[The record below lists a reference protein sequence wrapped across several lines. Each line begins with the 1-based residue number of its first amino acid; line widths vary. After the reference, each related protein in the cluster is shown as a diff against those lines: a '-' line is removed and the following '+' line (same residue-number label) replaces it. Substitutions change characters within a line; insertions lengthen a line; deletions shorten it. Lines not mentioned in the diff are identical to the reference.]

1 MESKSSRSFVFNS
14 VKRKNE
20 NKNYGKPNFKHSL
33 NIYLN
38 LPIVA
43 VNAFEGSN
51 PTTNS
56 IDNLKKQIFQSKIN
70 INKKKKELQILKI
83 QYNKLLKENRTYKKL
98 IFEVLDLH
106 DEAKNNIDKL
116 DNKEKILDSS
126 YISEEQLLNKINICK
141 IDAKQEKELKNSFEM
156 INLKEELSSKRKL
169 LLTKRKEY
177 DELKQGIT
185 IKNMNEMNSK
195 LESIRV
201 NEIKLQNEVTSSKL
215 ESIRVNEIKLQNE
228 VTSSQ
233 EKLIKNTE
241 ITHKLE
247 KDIESQEKINEELSK
262 QEADYEKRY
271 SSKLNEVKEIEKDI
285 GSIESRRKNKIT
297 KITNNVNFSGGK
309 LKGIRLKSKIFK
321 IKNDINK
328 IQEYKSNERDDLIKK
343 LEQKRA
349 IVSELKKTNLDLETK
364 IKDLEI
370 KNTQLYVE
378 VNKNIQEKS
387 ILENRGKE
395 QMKDLKKIKELEKTI
410 YELKMVKDKLIKDFE
425 ERQKYLNDM
434 KKTDK
439 KAENNNDKENDKLE
453 TIKE

>member
-1 MESKSSRSFVFNS
+1 M
-14 VKRKNE
+14 
-20 NKNYGKPNFKHSL
+20 
-33 NIYLN
+33 
-38 LPIVA
+38 
-43 VNAFEGSN
+43 
-51 PTTNS
+51 
-56 IDNLKKQIFQSKIN
+56 
-70 INKKKKELQILKI
+70 
-83 QYNKLLKENRTYKKL
+83 

-169 LLTKRKEY
+169 LLNKRKEY
-177 DELKQGIT
+177 DDLKQGIT
-185 IKNMNEMNSK
+185 IKNMNEMN
-195 LESIRV
+195 
-201 NEIKLQNEVTSSKL
+201 SKL

-439 KAENNNDKENDKLE
+439 KDENNNDKEKDKLE

>member
-106 DEAKNNIDKL
+106 DEAKNNIDKS

-201 NEIKLQNEVTSSKL
+201 NEIKLQNEVTSS
-215 ESIRVNEIKLQNE
+215 
-228 VTSSQ
+228 Q

-271 SSKLNEVKEIEKDI
+271 NSKLNEVKEIEKDI

>member
-201 NEIKLQNEVTSSKL
+201 NEIKLQNEVTSS
-215 ESIRVNEIKLQNE
+215 
-228 VTSSQ
+228 Q

-343 LEQKRA
+343 LEQKRV

-439 KAENNNDKENDKLE
+439 KDENNNDKEKDKLE

>member
-51 PTTNS
+51 PTSNS

-83 QYNKLLKENRTYKKL
+83 QYNKLIKENRTYKKL

-169 LLTKRKEY
+169 LLNKRKEY
-177 DELKQGIT
+177 DDLKQGIT
-185 IKNMNEMNSK
+185 IKNMNEMN
-195 LESIRV
+195 
-201 NEIKLQNEVTSSKL
+201 SKL

-297 KITNNVNFSGGK
+297 KITNNVNFTGGK

>member
-83 QYNKLLKENRTYKKL
+83 QYNKLIKENRTYKKL

-141 IDAKQEKELKNSFEM
+141 IDEKQEKELKNSFEM

-177 DELKQGIT
+177 DDLKQGIT
-185 IKNMNEMNSK
+185 IKNMNEMN
-195 LESIRV
+195 
-201 NEIKLQNEVTSSKL
+201 SKL

-439 KAENNNDKENDKLE
+439 KDENNNDKEKDKLE

>member
-185 IKNMNEMNSK
+185 IKNMNEMN
-195 LESIRV
+195 
-201 NEIKLQNEVTSSKL
+201 SKL

>member
-141 IDAKQEKELKNSFEM
+141 IDEKQEKELKNSFEM

-169 LLTKRKEY
+169 LLNKRKEY
-177 DELKQGIT
+177 DDLKQGIT
-185 IKNMNEMNSK
+185 IKNMNEMN
-195 LESIRV
+195 
-201 NEIKLQNEVTSSKL
+201 SKL

-297 KITNNVNFSGGK
+297 KITNNVNFTGGK

>member
-201 NEIKLQNEVTSSKL
+201 NEIKLQNEVTSS
-215 ESIRVNEIKLQNE
+215 
-228 VTSSQ
+228 Q

-321 IKNDINK
+321 II
-328 IQEYKSNERDDLIKK
+328 LIK
-343 LEQKRA
+343 
-349 IVSELKKTNLDLETK
+349 
-364 IKDLEI
+364 
-370 KNTQLYVE
+370 Y
-378 VNKNIQEKS
+378 KNIKVM
-387 ILENRGKE
+387 KE
-395 QMKDLKKIKELEKTI
+395 MI
-410 YELKMVKDKLIKDFE
+410 
-425 ERQKYLNDM
+425 
-434 KKTDK
+434 
-439 KAENNNDKENDKLE
+439 
-453 TIKE
+453 

>member
-106 DEAKNNIDKL
+106 DEAKNNIDKS

-169 LLTKRKEY
+169 LLNKRKEY
-177 DELKQGIT
+177 DDLKQGIT
-185 IKNMNEMNSK
+185 IKNMNEMN
-195 LESIRV
+195 
-201 NEIKLQNEVTSSKL
+201 SKL

>member
-169 LLTKRKEY
+169 LLNKRKEY
-177 DELKQGIT
+177 DDLKQGIT
-185 IKNMNEMNSK
+185 IKNMNEMN
-195 LESIRV
+195 
-201 NEIKLQNEVTSSKL
+201 SKL

-395 QMKDLKKIKELEKTI
+395 QMKDLKKTKELEKTI

>member
-169 LLTKRKEY
+169 LLNKRKEY
-177 DELKQGIT
+177 DDLKQGIT
-185 IKNMNEMNSK
+185 IKNMNEMN
-195 LESIRV
+195 
-201 NEIKLQNEVTSSKL
+201 SKL

>member
-141 IDAKQEKELKNSFEM
+141 IDEKQEKELKNSFEM

-169 LLTKRKEY
+169 LLNKRKEY
-177 DELKQGIT
+177 DDLKQGIT
-185 IKNMNEMNSK
+185 IKNMNEMN
-195 LESIRV
+195 
-201 NEIKLQNEVTSSKL
+201 SKL

-247 KDIESQEKINEELSK
+247 KDIESQEKINEELCK

-297 KITNNVNFSGGK
+297 KITNNVNFTGGK

-439 KAENNNDKENDKLE
+439 KDENNNDKEKDKLE

>member
-169 LLTKRKEY
+169 LLNKRKEY
-177 DELKQGIT
+177 DDLKQGIT
-185 IKNMNEMNSK
+185 IKNMNEMN
-195 LESIRV
+195 
-201 NEIKLQNEVTSSKL
+201 SKL

-271 SSKLNEVKEIEKDI
+271 NSKLNEVKEIEKDI

>member
-169 LLTKRKEY
+169 LLNKRKEY
-177 DELKQGIT
+177 DDLKQGIT
-185 IKNMNEMNSK
+185 IKNMNEMN
-195 LESIRV
+195 
-201 NEIKLQNEVTSSKL
+201 SKL

-439 KAENNNDKENDKLE
+439 KDENNNDKEKDKLE

>member
-177 DELKQGIT
+177 DDLKQGIT
-185 IKNMNEMNSK
+185 IKNMNEMN
-195 LESIRV
+195 
-201 NEIKLQNEVTSSKL
+201 SKL

-410 YELKMVKDKLIKDFE
+410 YELKMVKEKLIKDFE

>member
-169 LLTKRKEY
+169 LLNKRKEY
-177 DELKQGIT
+177 DDLKQGIT
-185 IKNMNEMNSK
+185 IKNMNEMN
-195 LESIRV
+195 
-201 NEIKLQNEVTSSKL
+201 SKL

-271 SSKLNEVKEIEKDI
+271 SSKLNEVKDIEKDI

-297 KITNNVNFSGGK
+297 KITNNVNFTGGK

>member
-201 NEIKLQNEVTSSKL
+201 NEIKLQNEVTSS
-215 ESIRVNEIKLQNE
+215 
-228 VTSSQ
+228 Q

-271 SSKLNEVKEIEKDI
+271 NSKLNEVKEIEKDI

-297 KITNNVNFSGGK
+297 KITNNVNFTGGK

-439 KAENNNDKENDKLE
+439 KDENNNDKEKDKLE

>member
-1 MESKSSRSFVFNS
+1 MESKYSRSFVFNS

-106 DEAKNNIDKL
+106 DEAKNNIDKS

-169 LLTKRKEY
+169 LLNKRKEY
-177 DELKQGIT
+177 DDLKQGIT
-185 IKNMNEMNSK
+185 IKNMNEMN
-195 LESIRV
+195 
-201 NEIKLQNEVTSSKL
+201 SKL

-247 KDIESQEKINEELSK
+247 KDIESQEKINEELCK

-297 KITNNVNFSGGK
+297 KITNNVNFTGGK

-439 KAENNNDKENDKLE
+439 KDENNNDKEKDKLE

>member
-38 LPIVA
+38 FPIVA

-169 LLTKRKEY
+169 LLNKRKEY
-177 DELKQGIT
+177 DDLKQGIT
-185 IKNMNEMNSK
+185 IKNMNEMN
-195 LESIRV
+195 
-201 NEIKLQNEVTSSKL
+201 SKL

>member
-201 NEIKLQNEVTSSKL
+201 NEIKLQNEVTSS
-215 ESIRVNEIKLQNE
+215 
-228 VTSSQ
+228 Q

-297 KITNNVNFSGGK
+297 KITNNVNFTGGK

-439 KAENNNDKENDKLE
+439 KDENNNDKEKDKLE

>member
-201 NEIKLQNEVTSSKL
+201 NEIKLQNEVTSS
-215 ESIRVNEIKLQNE
+215 
-228 VTSSQ
+228 Q

-271 SSKLNEVKEIEKDI
+271 SCKLNEVKEIEKDI

-439 KAENNNDKENDKLE
+439 KDENNNDKEKDKLE